1 MHWNRNR
8 VAALALGL
16 IAVMT
21 VAVSTGYFVLWRSED
36 RAGNFLFIESRT
48 IIEAEVLE
56 GKWVRFVDFPYYWY
70 NVSTGRIEYSERPF
84 DLDRLLAV
92 YGSLLAYRGAGR
104 GTSSYLYPIYSTPC
118 AAGDGTSII
127 ESIDKDG
134 TARIIYETKQ
144 IVLSPNQQWRIEN
157 ETIEHS
163 KEAVVRFKQTITI
176 ENLGFW
182 KKTNISSRILRSL
195 SPLLVSK
202 DPANQEPTR
211 SFRQFQ
217 SLNAAKTSAT
227 FYQPSK
233 NARIIAHNAVKAAQ
247 QQVISF

>member
-1 MHWNRNR
+1 MHWSRNR

-21 VAVSTGYFVLWRSED
+21 VAVSTGYFVLWGIED
-36 RAGNFLFIESRT
+36 RAGNFLFLESRT

-70 NVSTGRIEYSERPF
+70 NVSTGKIEYSERPF

-144 IVLSPNQQWRIEN
+144 IVLSPNQQWRTEN
-157 ETIEHS
+157 ETIEHF

-182 KKTNISSRILRSL
+182 KKTNLISRISRSL
-195 SPLLVSK
+195 SVLLVSK
-202 DPANQEPTR
+202 DAANQR
-211 SFRQFQ
+211 LAWSLRQLH
-217 SLNAAKTSAT
+217 SLNTAKTSAT
-227 FYQPSK
+227 FYQPTE
-233 NARIIAHNAVKAAQ
+233 NA
-247 QQVISF
+247 QVIARHSL

>member
-1 MHWNRNR
+1 MHWSRNR

-21 VAVSTGYFVLWRSED
+21 VAVSTEYFILRWRED
-36 RAGNFLFIESRT
+36 SAGRFLFLESRT

-144 IVLSPNQQWRIEN
+144 IVLSPNQQWRVEN

-182 KKTNISSRILRSL
+182 KKTNIISRISRSP
-195 SPLLVSK
+195 SIPLVPK
-202 DPANQEPTR
+202 DSANQRPTMSLR
-211 SFRQFQ
+211 LLQ

-227 FYQPSK
+227 PCQPTK
-233 NARIIAHNAVKAAQ
+233 NARIIAHHPL
-247 QQVISF
+247 